1 MYFGTD
7 RGCRSL
13 GGQSSLD
20 VQIGAPPAK
29 LKKNLAVIISQY
41 YAILLLQ
48 EVGGL
53 ARWGPAHK
61 GRAGSTEYKQDGA
74 QTEGAQAQHHTVPR
88 AVE

>member
-1 MYFGTD
+1 MPVTWWAVKFRRTD
-7 RGCRSL
+7 RCL
-13 GGQSSLD
+13 
-20 VQIGAPPAK
+20 PK